1 MRKKS
6 QENWKSRRL
15 RLLWLWAG
23 AVVGGNGFCRIRQGF
38 RLWRQVDWTGEER
51 EKERERER
59 ENLFV
64 SLEDRSLGFGCAGGK
79 RERCKGVGRGGEGTR
94 NKKRK

>member
-1 MRKKS
+1 VRKKL

-23 AVVGGNGFCRIRQGF
+23 AGGKGFCRIRQGF

-51 EKERERER
+51 ERERTPIR
-59 ENLFV
+59 ESGRPDFRV
-64 SLEDRSLGFGCAGGK
+64 WVCWGEKGEMQRCGK
-79 RERCKGVGRGGEGTR
+79 GRRGYKE
-94 NKKRK
+94 

>member
-23 AVVGGNGFCRIRQGF
+23 AGGKGFCRIRQGF

-51 EKERERER
+51 EREH
-59 ENLFV
+59 LFV
-64 SLEDRSLGFGCAGGK
+64 RLEDRSLGFGCAGG
-79 RERCKGVGRGGEGTR
+79 ERGRCEGVGRGGEGTR